1 MNKYCKICNL
11 KLIKV
16 VFLQILIKLVI
27 KHSLIN
33 YQVDKFILIKI
44 QIMNLTKTKMVI
56 LNKIVI
62 LKIKNF
68 MIIIRIML
76 YYLNYNKIHPT
87 NYFLIH

>member
-1 MNKYCKICNL
+1 MWVIKSNKHMNKYCKICNL

-62 LKIKNF
+62 LKIK
-68 MIIIRIML
+68 
-76 YYLNYNKIHPT
+76 
-87 NYFLIH
+87 

>member
-62 LKIKNF
+62 LKIK
-68 MIIIRIML
+68 
-76 YYLNYNKIHPT
+76 
-87 NYFLIH
+87 